1 MNLPTVG
8 DELGHGSR
16 VRAHWRVPN
25 DAGVS
30 ALFHRDPRF
39 AKTGPRTQ
47 RGCQPAGASPRTA
60 GSPTP
65 PRAPES
71 LAPLAF
77 LRPCFKVDFR
87 QHASGLADELA
98 EQPVLDR

>member
-1 MNLPTVG
+1 M
-8 DELGHGSR
+8 LGSQAAR
-16 VRAHWRVPN
+16 
-25 DAGVS
+25 
-30 ALFHRDPRF
+30 
-39 AKTGPRTQ
+39 
-47 RGCQPAGASPRTA
+47 ASPGGR
-60 GSPTP
+60 GSPIP